1 MISFPFLIASNIL
14 QAELAVHV
22 KKVGDVRRWL
32 TEAFD
37 GGPSGKLKKYRVC
50 LFALHCL
57 SHLR

>member
-1 MISFPFLIASNIL
+1 MISFPFLIVFKHSC

-32 TEAFD
+32 AEAFD

-50 LFALHCL
+50 PFLPLIA
-57 SHLR
+57 SVV